1 MRACLRFLC
10 TLACNPNPNPNPKPN
25 PNPNQVACNLSS
37 RLERE
42 AHWRMLLAGGAAAR
56 LGMHFHVDALPLA
69 SWQLQLEGVFCL
81 VSCAPVVETYRTLR
95 LG

>member
-1 MRACLRFLC
+1 
-10 TLACNPNPNPNPKPN
+10 
-25 PNPNQVACNLSS
+25 
-37 RLERE
+37 
-42 AHWRMLLAGGAAAR
+42 MLLAGGAAAR